1 MDYQFKPIGKTCAA
15 TGQPLA
21 PGERVYSVVVERN
34 HELVRLDFSPQ
45 GWSGPPDGTIGQ
57 WRCVVPTPETKPAS
71 VLDPDALLSYFEH
84 LVEDANPA
92 HDKLRYVLA
101 LFLLQ
106 KRRLRLD
113 GSRVDGETEYLQ
125 LSGSR
130 GEGPYEIPD
139 QQLAESEI
147 RQLQAELNHSLAGG
161 EMRAA

>member
-15 TGQPLA
+15 TGQPLV
-21 PGERVYSVVVERN
+21 PGDRIYSVVVERN
-34 HELVRLDFSPQ
+34 AELVRLDYSPQ
-45 GWSGPPDGTIGQ
+45 GWSGPPDGMIGL
-57 WRCVVPTPETKPAS
+57 WRCVVPVPETKSAS
-71 VLDPDALLSYFEH
+71 ALDPDAMLSYFEH

-101 LFLLQ
+101 LYLLQ

-113 GSRVDGETEYLQ
+113 GSRIDGDVEYLQ

-139 QQLAESEI
+139 QQLAETEI

-161 EMRAA
+161 MKAA